1 MMFQTLLVQK
11 IPIDKSSNR
20 RWSVGFHF
28 VDGPDLLLRL
38 LLFKELIWF
47 MIAQL
52 GYFQI

>member
-1 MMFQTLLVQK
+1 MMFQTRLVQK
-11 IPIDKSSNR
+11 IPIDKSSNQVVCR
-20 RWSVGFHF
+20 VSF

>member
-1 MMFQTLLVQK
+1 MLQTRLVQK
-11 IPIDKSSNR
+11 FPMINPATQVVCGVS
-20 RWSVGFHF
+20 F